1 MKLPVCK
8 PHFEPLCS
16 ISKITF
22 CSVRRIFRFLLLSF
36 FSDIRFLVRWLVF
49 LLLLKCHKLFQ
60 MNCFD
65 GFVLHLS
72 TFDLGLF
79 TLLNCLYSFA
89 AAFRL
94 AYRIIRCVFISFWIV
109 HVFFLLSFVLSCQFH
124 INNFFLPNTFC
135 CEYFYTKFTQIKQE
149 PGWIIRIESN
159 TRLLPTNVRCC
170 CCLSNPFHRS
180 HSYSAAFDSAR
191 MYI

>member
-36 FSDIRFLVRWLVF
+36 FSDIRFLLRWLVF

-124 INNFFLPNTFC
+124 INNFFFTKHFLLRIFLHEIHPNQ
-135 CEYFYTKFTQIKQE
+135 TKT
-149 PGWIIRIESN
+149 WLNYSHRIQHTIVADECPLL
-159 TRLLPTNVRCC
+159 LLPK
-170 CCLSNPFHRS
+170 
-180 HSYSAAFDSAR
+180 
-191 MYI
+191 